1 MVGQSYF
8 LLLMKIAIHGRSFKE
23 QTKPFIQD
31 MFDELAAREVEVQV
45 SDIFHAV
52 LNEAGIERKSSL
64 TYRHPR
70 QLFDANF
77 IFSLG
82 GDGTLLETITQVGER
97 EIPILGINTG
107 RLGFLATTSPP
118 EVKLAIHSLFNGY
131 YTLDDRSLISVESD
145 KDVFGGLNFGL
156 NEFTITKRDTS
167 SMIVVHTYIDGEYLN
182 SYWADGL
189 IVSTPTG
196 STGYALS
203 CGGPVVLPQSSNFII
218 APVSP
223 HNLNVRPMVVSDS
236 SVISFEIE
244 GRGKNYL
251 ISLDSRSK
259 VVDQT
264 IQLAVKKERFKARLV
279 KRNGDNFLDTLRSKL
294 NWGMDSRN

>member
-1 MVGQSYF
+1 
-8 LLLMKIAIHGRSFKE
+8 MKIAIHGKNFKE
-23 QTKPFIQD
+23 PTKPFVQE
-31 MFDELAAREVEVQV
+31 MFDEMANRGVEMQI
-45 SDIFHAV
+45 SEPFNAV
-52 LNEAGIERKSSL
+52 LDEAGILRKPSA

-70 QLFDANF
+70 EIFDANF
-77 IFSLG
+77 FFSLG
-82 GDGTLLETITQVGER
+82 GDGTLLETVTGVGAR
-97 EIPILGINTG
+97 EIPIVGINTG
-107 RLGFLATTSPP
+107 RLGFLATISPP
-118 EVKLAIHSLFNGY
+118 QAKAAIHSLFSGY
-131 YTLDDRSLISVESD
+131 YTFDDRSLISLESD
-145 KDVFGGLNFGL
+145 QDVFGGLNFGL

-196 STGYALS
+196 STGYSLS

-218 APVSP
+218 APISP
-223 HNLNVRPMVVSDS
+223 HNLNVRPLVVSDTS
-236 SVISFEIE
+236 IISFEIE

-264 IQLAVKKERFKARLV
+264 IQLAVKKEQFKTRLV
-279 KRNGDNFLDTLRSKL
+279 KLNGDNFLDTLRSKL
-294 NWGMDSRN
+294 NWGVDRRN